1 MPRGLPEIVPPM
13 SSEQFRKYGHQI
25 IDWAVE
31 FMKTV
36 NNRNPTSPVKPG
48 WLWKVVPTEA
58 PENGEPFENIINDL
72 EKVVCDGMA
81 HWQHRLFFA
90 YFPAGNSWPSILG
103 DIFSNGMAANGQTWY
118 SCPVSTELECIVM
131 DWCCK
136 FLGLPQFF
144 LSTYSE
150 PRSHGQG
157 ILQCSASE
165 AIFYSMVWARE
176 DAVRQLRAR
185 FPTKKE
191 DPVNGKSRAELLNM
205 LVAYCNNEC
214 HCCVERAAM
223 MGCVRIRKL
232 KADKK
237 GVVRSTTLMNAIEE
251 DMEKGLIP
259 FFHCAIIGSTG
270 VTSYDDLME
279 VGPVCEKYSIWLHVD
294 AVRYRTKAL
303 AAFAGPKWEKTTYK
317 YPNNVPPDLKHYG
330 VASSRR
336 LRAFKLYCVIRNYGV
351 EGIRRYIRN
360 HISLARLFEAYV
372 ERDPRFELCGGS
384 FRFGLV
390 TFRLK
395 GYNSLTQKLNDAINA
410 SHKIHMVP
418 SHFHDKVVIR
428 FALCA
433 EYANER
439 DVDDAW
445 NAIDH
450 HATEILHMAQE
461 ELKNDRAMRDTFMQ
475 QRKHD
480 IHFDYFPH
488 PDHTEKLAEA
498 KQVAKDLEKSIH
510 EDALI
515 KDADNTAVDGSW
527 GHGDPD
533 AFSNYDKKLRDNP
546 EMVRFNWEEDYLRT
560 EDPKF
565 SKWHPCFI
573 CNATENCCK
582 QSIQ

>member
-1 MPRGLPEIVPPM
+1 
-13 SSEQFRKYGHQI
+13 
-25 IDWAVE
+25 
-31 FMKTV
+31 
-36 NNRNPTSPVKPG
+36 
-48 WLWKVVPTEA
+48 
-58 PENGEPFENIINDL
+58 
-72 EKVVCDGMA
+72 
-81 HWQHRLFFA
+81 
-90 YFPAGNSWPSILG
+90 
-103 DIFSNGMAANGQTWY
+103 
-118 SCPVSTELECIVM
+118 M

-136 FLGLPQFF
+136 FLGLPAFF

-165 AIFYSMVWARE
+165 AIFYSMIWARE
-176 DAVRQLRAR
+176 DAVRQLRPR
-185 FPTKKE
+185 FPSKKD
-191 DPVNGKSRAELLNM
+191 DPVNGKTRADLLNM

-223 MGCVRIRKL
+223 MGCIRIRKL

-237 GVVRSTTLMNAIEE
+237 GVVRSTTLLNTIEE
-251 DMEKGLIP
+251 DMAKGLIP

-279 VGPVCEKYSIWLHVD
+279 VGPVCQKYHIWLHVD
-294 AVRYRTKAL
+294 AAYAGSAFCCPELAYLKQGYEYVWSTNINTNKWMMCNFEASLHWVRYRTKAL
-303 AAFAGPKWEKTTYK
+303 AAFAGPKWESTTYQ

-336 LRAFKLYCVIRNYGV
+336 LRAYKLYCVIRNYGV

-360 HISLARLFEAYV
+360 HVSLARLFEAYV

-450 HATEILHMAQE
+450 HATEILHEAQE
-461 ELKNDRAMRDTFMQ
+461 EFKNDRAMRDTFVQ

-480 IHFDYFPH
+480 TYFDYFPH
-488 PDHTEKLAEA
+488 PDHAEKLAEA
-498 KQVAKDLEKSIH
+498 QHVAKNLAKSLA

-527 GHGDPD
+527 GNGDPD
-533 AFSNYDKKLRDNP
+533 AFASYDKKLRDNP
-546 EMVRFNWEEDYLRT
+546 EMVRFNFDEDYLHT
-560 EDPKF
+560 DDPQLYKVASMLHLAMLQSTVANSPE
-565 SKWHPCFI
+565 SKKSKSRHS
-573 CNATENCCK
+573 TDV
-582 QSIQ
+582 

>member
-1 MPRGLPEIVPPM
+1 M
-13 SSEQFRKYGHQI
+13 
-25 IDWAVE
+25 
-31 FMKTV
+31 
-36 NNRNPTSPVKPG
+36 
-48 WLWKVVPTEA
+48 
-58 PENGEPFENIINDL
+58 
-72 EKVVCDGMA
+72 
-81 HWQHRLFFA
+81 
-90 YFPAGNSWPSILG
+90 AGNSWPSILG

-294 AVRYRTKAL
+294 AAYSGSAFCCPELAYLKQGYEYVWSTNINTNKWMMCNFEASLHWVRYRTKAL

-360 HISLARLFEAYV
+360 HISLAGCLKPYV
-372 ERDPRFELCGGS
+372 ERDQDLS
-384 FRFGLV
+384 FVVDRSVL
-390 TFRLK
+390 

-560 EDPKF
+560 EDPEVFKVASMLHLAMLQRTVANSPF
-565 SKWHPCFI
+565 NKKGKGKSRYSNDF
-573 CNATENCCK
+573 
-582 QSIQ
+582 